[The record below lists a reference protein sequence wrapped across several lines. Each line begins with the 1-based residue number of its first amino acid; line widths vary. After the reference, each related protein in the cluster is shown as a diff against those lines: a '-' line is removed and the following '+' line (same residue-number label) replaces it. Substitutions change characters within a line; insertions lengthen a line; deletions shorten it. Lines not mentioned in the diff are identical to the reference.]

1 MKKLLPVF
9 VTLWIMALSVS
20 AQEEETYTVVKD
32 SSSINVDFDEYP
44 QFPGGADACLRWL
57 NEHVRYPII
66 CLEQGIEG
74 RVVVTFVIRRD
85 GSIVDVV
92 TKESPDSTL
101 SKEVERVVSRMPKWK
116 PARLAGRTVESKFQ
130 LTFTFKRPKNYKA
143 ILKAYNKS
151 KKKEKK
157 KLETK

>member
-9 VTLWIMALSVS
+9 VTLWIIALSVS
-20 AQEEETYTVVKD
+20 AQELGTYTVVKD
-32 SSSINVDFDEYP
+32 SSSINTEFDEGS
-44 QFPGGADACLRWL
+44 QFPGGANACFQWL
-57 NEHVRYPII
+57 NEHIKYPSI
-66 CLEQGIEG
+66 CIEQGIEG

-101 SKEVERVVSRMPKWK
+101 SKEVERVVSLMPKWK

-130 LTFTFKRPKNYKA
+130 LAFSFKLPQPSKA
-143 ILKAYNKS
+143 QLKAKNKS
-151 KKKEKK
+151 KKKAKK
-157 KLETK
+157 KKGNK

>member
-85 GSIVDVV
+85 GSIVVV
-92 TKESPDSTL
+92 VIL
-101 SKEVERVVSRMPKWK
+101 SKVFLRKCQMLGWSAIVVLRDN
-116 PARLAGRTVESKFQ
+116 LC
-130 LTFTFKRPKNYKA
+130 
-143 ILKAYNKS
+143 
-151 KKKEKK
+151 
-157 KLETK
+157 